1 MQKYNHGLKV
11 LLLEND
17 ELLVLCFHLAIQ
29 NLNTRQH
36 AQSNCS
42 QELDNRHQ
50 RPAISEQRKTH
61 RVIRIFIL
69 ALYLGIILRQL
80 LMEHRKQTQGQD
92 IFIELIR

>member
-36 AQSNCS
+36 AQSNCP